1 MVLNRR
7 ISLMNIL
14 IDLGNIKGE
23 TFLQKYIYFLSYY
36 KVCGICYHYDKYLYG
51 PFSYELKGDLNYL
64 ENEGYI
70 NINNDNKTHYIIPN
84 EQKIKKSLI
93 NNRYNLKKDKKDYL
107 IQLKILDIFNNDL
120 KTLDRIELFST
131 MHILIVQDKIILK
144 EKVFKAVEKWKDKQ
158 FTEQEKNEIWKLLIE
173 FKVIPETIIEINEK
187 IEKLNN
193 IAPGHKHAWRY
204 HRFIEKILKELFGA
218 QLNNF
223 QIENSI
229 NLGKKRIDIVAKNNS
244 ESGFFSEIR
253 NYHNINCP
261 YIMFESKNLSHDLE
275 NPHYDQMIGRF
286 SYERGYFGIIICRKI
301 ENKSKMLEQLK
312 DIYNKNSVDKYYVLV
327 IDDNDI
333 KNMLILR
340 EKGLKS
346 SEILESKLKELA
358 FNFVKREDR

>member
-1 MVLNRR
+1 MDLKKR
-7 ISLMNIL
+7 ILLLNIL

-23 TFLQKYIYFLSYY
+23 TFLQKYIYFLSYFRVNNIY
-36 KVCGICYHYDKYLYG
+36 YYYDKYNYG
-51 PFSYELKGDLNYL
+51 PFSFELNGDLNYL

-70 NINNDNKTHYIIPN
+70 NINKNNNTHSIVLN
-84 EQKIKKSLI
+84 EQKIHLI
-93 NNRYNLKKDKKDYL
+93 NNHFKLKNDKKDYL
-107 IQLKILDIFNNDL
+107 IQLKILDIFNNEL

-131 MHILIVQDKIILK
+131 MHILVVQDKIILK
-144 EKVFKAVEKWKDKQ
+144 EKVFKEVENWKPER

-173 FKVIPETIIEINEK
+173 FKMIPKTIIEINEK

-193 IAPGHKHAWRY
+193 ITPGLKDASKY
-204 HRFIEKILKELFGA
+204 HQFIGKILKEIFGE

-223 QIENSI
+223 HIEDPI

-253 NYHNINCP
+253 KYHNIKCP
-261 YIMFESKNLSHDLE
+261 YIMFESKNLSNDLG

-286 SYERGYFGIIICRKI
+286 SYERGYFGIIICREI
-301 ENKSKMLEQLK
+301 VNKSKMLEQLR
-312 DIYNKNSVDKYYVLV
+312 DIYNKNSVDRYYVLV
-327 IDDNDI
+327 IDDIDI

-346 SEILESKLKELA
+346 DEILESKLHELI
-358 FNFVKREDR
+358 FNFAQKENK